1 MMPLLPYRVDAI
13 FTGELK
19 AKDTAEVKARF
30 NKALKQNGLSELNL
44 ELSIERIK
52 AKKGER

>member
-1 MMPLLPYRVDAI
+1 MPLLPYRVDAI